1 MDDNKILK
9 NLLINILLKLNKFL
23 FFKNINKKTKLNHE
37 EIVVAIGMMINPIDL
52 KK

>member
-23 FFKNINKKTKLNHE
+23 FFKDIYKNTKFNHE
-37 EIVVAIGMMINPIDL
+37 EIVVAIGMIINPIDL